1 MIFVSEEGADEGR
14 ASLDTIS
21 EGAGLFLTG
30 KLFNKGVAFLTNFVL
45 TRGLGANLYGIFSYI
60 NILFALVM
68 VFTRLGG
75 DKSVL
80 RYLPEYQGDNDTQNS
95 ILLLTYATSLVASV
109 IVAGLIFLSAPI
121 ISAYTLEKPIFT
133 EVLRV
138 AALVIPFRTLSWL
151 TFATFKSVDRM
162 KFNVITSSGV
172 RPIIRLIFVGI
183 PVVLGYSLYGAVV
196 GLIAAGIV
204 TFFIS
209 IGMLLKYTKLGGLSL
224 PDKEQTKEYYD
235 FSIPL
240 TFNHLGNILYNRLDI
255 LIVGV
260 LLTDAAVGIYNI
272 SVVLAG
278 LLALPLTAF
287 NQMFPPI
294 ASKLYHDNEADELES
309 VYRTITRWIFTLSL
323 FPALVVIVFP
333 EEILSI
339 FGPEFVRGRY
349 VLVLFAVAQL
359 TNCAVG
365 PSGFLLM
372 MTDHQ
377 YLTLVNQLSSGV
389 LNAVLNVVLIL
400 EFGFVGAAVATASV
414 LAGINLLRVIQVW
427 YIEGLQPYN
436 LMYAKPLTAGSI
448 SIFIMFAVGTV
459 LSGYVLLV
467 SGATLGFALY
477 AVVMY
482 LLGFEES
489 EKEMIRKL
497 IDTV

>member
-1 MIFVSEEGADEGR
+1 MSDEGADGGQ

-30 KLFNKGVAFLTNFVL
+30 KLFSKSVGFFTNFVL
-45 TRGLGANLYGIFSYI
+45 TRGLGASLYGIFSYI

-80 RYLPEYQGDNDTQNS
+80 RYLPEYEDNNDTQNS

-121 ISAYTLEKPIFT
+121 ISAYTLDEPIFT

-138 AALVIPFRTLSWL
+138 AALVIPFRTLSRL
-151 TFATFKSVDRM
+151 TFATFKSVNRM

-172 RPIIRLIFVGI
+172 RPVIRLIFVGI

-204 TFFIS
+204 TFLVS
-209 IGMLLKYTKLGGLSL
+209 IGVLLKYTGLGGLSL

-240 TFNHLGNILYNRLDI
+240 TFNQLGNFLYNRVDI
-255 LIVGV
+255 LIVGF

-272 SVVLAG
+272 SVMLAG
-278 LLALPLTAF
+278 LIGLSSTAF

-294 ASKLYHDNEADELES
+294 ASKLYHDDDADELES
-309 VYRTITRWIFTLSL
+309 VYGTITRWTFTLSL
-323 FPALVVIVFP
+323 FPALVIFAFP
-333 EEILSI
+333 QEILSI
-339 FGPEFVRGRY
+339 FGPDFVRGRD

-377 YLTLVNQLSSGV
+377 YLTLFNQLSSGV
-389 LNAVLNVVLIL
+389 LNAALNVVLIL
-400 EFGFVGAAVATASV
+400 EFGFIGAAVATASV
-414 LAGINLLRVIQVW
+414 LAGINLLRVGQVW
-427 YIEGLQPYN
+427 YLEGLQPYD
-436 LMYAKPLTAGSI
+436 LTYTKPLMAGGVSI
-448 SIFIMFAVGTV
+448 LTMFAAGTV
-459 LSGYVLLV
+459 LNGSVLLV
-467 SGATLGFALY
+467 SGAALGFALF
-477 AVVMY
+477 AVIMY

>member
-1 MIFVSEEGADEGR
+1 MIFVSDKGADGGQ

-30 KLFNKGVAFLTNFVL
+30 KLFSKGIGFVTNFVL
-45 TRGLGANLYGIFSYI
+45 TRGLGASLYGIFSYI

-75 DKSVL
+75 NKSVL
-80 RYLPEYQGDNDTQNS
+80 RYLPEYEDDSDTQNS

-109 IVAGLIFLSAPI
+109 VVAGLIFLSAPI
-121 ISAYTLEKPIFT
+121 ISAYTLDKPIFT

-138 AALVIPFRTLSWL
+138 AALVIPFRTLSRL

-162 KFNVITSSGV
+162 QFNVITSSGV

-183 PVVLGYSLYGAVV
+183 PIVLGYSLYGAVV

-204 TFFIS
+204 TFLVS
-209 IGMLLKYTKLGGLSL
+209 IGVLLKYTKLGGLSL
-224 PDKEQTKEYYD
+224 PDKKQTKEYYD

-240 TFNHLGNILYNRLDI
+240 TFNQLGNFLYNRVDI
-255 LIVGV
+255 LIVGF

-278 LLALPLTAF
+278 LLVLPLTAF

-294 ASKLYHDNEADELES
+294 ASKLYHDDEADELES
-309 VYRTITRWIFTLSL
+309 VYGTITRWIFTLSL
-323 FPALVVIVFP
+323 FPALVVFAFP
-333 EEILSI
+333 QEILSI
-339 FGPEFVRGRY
+339 FGPDFVRGRY
-349 VLVLFAVAQL
+349 VLILFAVAQL

-377 YLTLVNQLSSGV
+377 YLTLFNQLSSGI
-389 LNAVLNVVLIL
+389 LNTALNIVLIL
-400 EFGFVGAAVATASV
+400 EFGFIGAAVATASV
-414 LAGINLLRVIQVW
+414 LAGINILRVGQVW
-427 YIEGLQPYN
+427 YLEGLQPYD
-436 LMYAKPLTAGSI
+436 LTYVKPLMAGGL
-448 SIFIMFAVGTV
+448 SIFTMFAVGTV

-467 SGATLGFALY
+467 LGAALGFALF

>member
-1 MIFVSEEGADEGR
+1 MSDEGADEGR
-14 ASLDTIS
+14 ASLDIIS

-30 KLFNKGVAFLTNFVL
+30 KLFNKGVGFFTNFVL

-60 NILFALVM
+60 NVLFALVM

-80 RYLPEYQGDNDTQNS
+80 RYLPEYESDDDTQNS
-95 ILLLTYATSLVASV
+95 ILFLTYATSLVASV
-109 IVAGLIFLSAPI
+109 AVAGLIFFSAPI
-121 ISAYTLEKPIFT
+121 ISAYTLDEPIFT

-138 AALVIPFRTLSWL
+138 AALVIPFRTLSRL

-204 TFFIS
+204 TFLIS
-209 IGMLLKYTKLGGLSL
+209 IGVLLKYTKLGKLSL

-240 TFNHLGNILYNRLDI
+240 TFNQLGNFLYNRVDI
-255 LIVGV
+255 LIVGF

-272 SVVLAG
+272 SVLLAG
-278 LLALPLTAF
+278 LLVLPLTAF

-294 ASKLYHDNEADELES
+294 ASKLYHDGDADELES

-323 FPALVVIVFP
+323 FPALVVFAFP
-333 EEILSI
+333 QEILSI
-339 FGPEFVRGRY
+339 FGPDFVRGRD
-349 VLVLFAVAQL
+349 VLILFAVAQL

-377 YLTLVNQLSSGV
+377 YLTLLNQLSSGI
-389 LNAVLNVVLIL
+389 LNAALNVVLIL
-400 EFGFVGAAVATASV
+400 QFGFVGAAVATASV
-414 LAGINLLRVIQVW
+414 LAGINLLRVTQVW
-427 YIEGLQPYN
+427 YLEGLQPYD
-436 LMYAKPLTAGSI
+436 LTYAKPLLAGAVSI
-448 SIFIMFAVGTV
+448 AAMFAVGAV
-459 LSGYVLLV
+459 LSGYVLLF
-467 SGATLGFALY
+467 SGATLGFILF

-489 EKEMIRKL
+489 EKEMIKKL
-497 IDTV
+497 IDTM